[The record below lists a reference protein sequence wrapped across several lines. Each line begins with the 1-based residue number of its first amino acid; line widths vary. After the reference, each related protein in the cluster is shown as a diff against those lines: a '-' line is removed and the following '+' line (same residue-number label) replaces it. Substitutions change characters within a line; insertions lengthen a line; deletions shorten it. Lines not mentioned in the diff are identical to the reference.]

1 MASSSMRSRPT
12 ASECVHRRLDHPVI
26 DANGHYV
33 EFMPALTSDLR
44 EEAVSPEEL
53 FAGKLALGSGSK
65 QAGGMSPEQ
74 RARPMFR

>member
-12 ASECVHRRLDHPVI
+12 ASERVHPRLDHPVI

-33 EFMPALTSDLR
+33 EFMPALASYLR
-44 EEAVSPEEL
+44 EEGVSPEEL
-53 FAGKLALGSGSK
+53 FAGKLALGSGCI